1 MLPGEIDLSTSEAV
15 VKVNE
20 ECSTGV
26 SIEVLPKLID
36 LPASEA
42 VDEVLVQV
50 TSVDAPTVV
59 LSGLMELPESEA
71 VDNVV
76 SSGLMDLPESESVD
90 EVLVEVGSLD
100 VPTVVLPGMA
110 DLPTS
115 EVVEER
121 VVEDISVVEEDDAEG
136 IHQGNPSHWLEYSS
150 LMGNTLPLKSRVV
163 YLKAYK
169 ELEDY
174 LKKENQFVIGVA
186 PSEHAMLNFFHYLKT
201 VRLQAPSTI
210 WYITFV

>member
-20 ECSTGV
+20 ECSTDV

-115 EVVEER
+115 EVVE
-121 VVEDISVVEEDDAEG
+121 
-136 IHQGNPSHWLEYSS
+136 GNSSHWLEYSS

>member
-20 ECSTGV
+20 ECSTDV
-26 SIEVLPKLID
+26 SIEVLAESID

-42 VDEVLVQV
+42 ADEVLVQV
-50 TSVDAPTVV
+50 TSLVAPPV
-59 LSGLMELPESEA
+59 L
-71 VDNVV
+71 
-76 SSGLMDLPESESVD
+76 SSGLMDLPESEAVD

-115 EVVEER
+115 EVVE
-121 VVEDISVVEEDDAEG
+121 
-136 IHQGNPSHWLEYSS
+136 GNSSHWLEYSS